1 VAINRRRAPS
11 SEISSAKKLAGH
23 DNEKEFADYIK
34 GQTISGTGK
43 TDVIDKNDFQYSVKS
58 GKKWQIFLY
67 GYERIANSTNLS
79 ILKPCLD
86 AFPVDYSLY
95 LKDRET
101 CIEFKEN
108 YVRKHGKLKA
118 QNLSNEEVH
127 KKIGSNS
134 YIEAKLKLS
143 QETAKVKKILSNM
156 EERKKFLEEA
166 IFNNEEVELLSIKDQ
181 TNLGD
186 KKFKVFSKVDVLKIL
201 SEKLFPET
209 SNAGNAPE
217 DFNVSGQ
224 KTLFCYLKENKS
236 KNIVE
241 IEIRNDSQKHYRQV
255 RFNMY
260 SRDTLSLLYDKSNN
274 FNHQDVHPNVR
285 YFGNAINFIE

>member
-1 VAINRRRAPS
+1 MTINRRRAPS
-11 SEISSAKKLAGH
+11 SQISSQKKLAGH

-34 GQTISGTGK
+34 GETVGGTGK
-43 TDVIDKNDFQYSVKS
+43 TDVIDTNNFQYSVKS

-67 GYERIANSTNLS
+67 GYERIENSNALN

-86 AFPVDYSLY
+86 AFPTDYSIY

-101 CIEFKEN
+101 CIEFKED

-118 QNLSNEEVH
+118 QSLRNEEVH
-127 KKIGSNS
+127 KKIGTNS
-134 YIEAKLKLS
+134 YIEAKLNLS
-143 QETAKVKKILSNM
+143 NETSKVKKILSNH
-156 EERKKFLEEA
+156 EKRKKFLEEA

-181 TNLGD
+181 TSLSDN
-186 KKFKVFSKVDVLKIL
+186 KFKVFSRIDVLSIL

-209 SNAGNAPE
+209 SNAGKVAE

-224 KTLFCYLKENKS
+224 KTLFCYLKDNKS

-241 IEIRNDSQKHYRQV
+241 IEIRNDSQKHYKQV
-255 RFNMY
+255 RFNMH
-260 SRDTLSLLYDKSNN
+260 SKDTLFLLYHKSNN
-274 FNHQDVHPNVR
+274 FKHKDVHPSVR
-285 YFGNAINFIE
+285 YFGSAINYLK